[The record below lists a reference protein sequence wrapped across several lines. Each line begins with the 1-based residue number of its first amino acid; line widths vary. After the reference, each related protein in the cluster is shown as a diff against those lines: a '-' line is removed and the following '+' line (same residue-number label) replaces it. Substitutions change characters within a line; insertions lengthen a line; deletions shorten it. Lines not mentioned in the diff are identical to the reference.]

1 MLFIKGEDSMKIS
14 NGVAM
19 LELKVQGFVLNPT
32 LVWDDE
38 TAVLIDAG
46 MPGQLEQ
53 IRAAMSE
60 VGVSFDKLKAV
71 ILTHQDLDH
80 IGSLPEIRKE
90 SNNRI
95 EVYAHELD
103 KPYIEGDLPLIK
115 TDPNRMSKE
124 EWVSLPEE
132 MRILYQNPPKV
143 KVDKTVDDGQ
153 ELPYC
158 GGIRVIFTPGHTP
171 GHISLY
177 LKQSK
182 ILVAG
187 DAMICL
193 NGSLHGPVQRTTL
206 DMNTALRSL
215 EKFLD
220 LDIESVICYHGGICN
235 GNVKNQLQHLVRQDG
250 NIAEKK

>member
-1 MLFIKGEDSMKIS
+1 MKIS

-19 LELKVQGFVLNPT
+19 LEIKIQGFVLNPT

-38 TAVLIDAG
+38 TAVLIDAV

-60 VGVSFDKLKAV
+60 VGVSFDQLKAV

-80 IGSLPEIRKE
+80 IGSLPELRKE

-95 EVYAHELD
+95 EVYAHALD
-103 KPYIEGDLPLIK
+103 KPYIEGTLPLIK
-115 TDPNRMSKE
+115 TDPSRMSKE
-124 EWVSLPEE
+124 EWESLSQGIK
-132 MRILYQNPPKV
+132 ILYQNPPKA

-153 ELPYC
+153 ELPFC

-182 ILVAG
+182 TLVAG
-187 DAMICL
+187 DAMVCVE
-193 NGSLHGPVQRTTL
+193 GSLRGPVQRTTL

-220 LDIESVICYHGGICN
+220 LDIESVICYHGGICDH
-235 GNVKNQLQHLVRQDG
+235 NVKDQLHNLVG
-250 NIAEKK
+250 